1 MSNKWCQISY
11 ERFNREELKSPSIP
25 LYKRGKKRGKIGG
38 FEISP
43 NPSLRKRGS
52 FTLLPIEGGRMEV
65 GVKGL
70 NITLTPPLSPQG
82 RG

>member
-1 MSNKWCQISY
+1 VSISY

-25 LYKRGKKRGKIGG
+25 LYKRGKIGG

-52 FTLLPIEGGRMEV
+52 FTLLPLEGG
-65 GVKGL
+65 GKGW
-70 NITLTPPLSPQG
+70 G
-82 RG
+82 